1 MPEVTPETPPETTRS
16 PAAPLPE
23 QAPVQRELTQADID
37 RQIAR
42 ERQAYEKD
50 LAGGAEPR
58 HHPPRDYAPYRSSI
72 LRHPT
77 QPPVAIDTRL
87 DPEAV
92 ELSSPAFGRTDVTEL
107 DSDLTRQHQGE
118 PLGERITVSGR
129 LLDRDGRPVRGQLI
143 ELWQANASGRYAHQ
157 RDQHPAPLDP
167 NFTGVGRVLTGDD
180 GSYSFTTVKPGAY
193 PWRNHANA
201 WRPAHIHFSLFGTAF
216 TQRLVTQMY
225 FPGDPL
231 FAYDP
236 ILQSVTDEAARARL
250 VAAYDH
256 DLSRPEWSLG
266 YRWDIVL
273 DGPAAT
279 WIEEGR

>member
-1 MPEVTPETPPETTRS
+1 MT
-16 PAAPLPE
+16 
-23 QAPVQRELTQADID
+23 LTQADID
-37 RQIAR
+37 GELAEIRAR
-42 ERQAYEKD
+42 HARARA
-50 LAGGAEPR
+50 AGAPAA
-58 HHPPRDYAPYRSSI
+58 HHPPRDFPPYRSTL
-72 LRHPT
+72 LRHPG
-77 QPPVAIDTRL
+77 QPLVAVGADPDT
-87 DPEAV
+87 V
-92 ELSSPAFGRTDVTEL
+92 ELSGPVFGRTDVTEL
-107 DSDLTRQHQGE
+107 DHDLTRQHAGE

-129 LLDRDGRPVRGQLI
+129 VLDSAGRPVANQLV

-180 GSYSFTTVKPGAY
+180 GSYRFTTVKPGAY
-193 PWRNHANA
+193 PWRNHENA

-236 ILQSVTDEAARARL
+236 ILQSVTDDAARARL

-256 DLSRPEWSLG
+256 SLSRPEHSLG

-273 DGPAAT
+273 DGPRAT
-279 WIEEGR
+279 WFEEGSR